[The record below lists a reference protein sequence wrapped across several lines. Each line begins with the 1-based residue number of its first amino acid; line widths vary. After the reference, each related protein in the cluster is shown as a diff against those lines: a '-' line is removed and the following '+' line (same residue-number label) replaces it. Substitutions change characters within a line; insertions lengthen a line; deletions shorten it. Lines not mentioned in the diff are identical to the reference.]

1 MQLILSTS
9 VYYRYSYIHTVCI
22 YMYMWYLYRA
32 GAGMVVSSKYVI
44 PSVFEN
50 NYFNP
55 LCFLQYYNPITPPNQ
70 WKEVLMCVYIVTY
83 VCYLHNYKAI
93 EVNYVTI

>member
-1 MQLILSTS
+1 
-9 VYYRYSYIHTVCI
+9 
-22 YMYMWYLYRA
+22 MWYLYRA

-55 LCFLQYYNPITPPNQ
+55 LCFLQYYNPIIPPNQ
-70 WKEVLMCVYIVTY
+70 WKEVLIYVYT
-83 VCYLHNYKAI
+83 
-93 EVNYVTI
+93 